1 MFEINQEVLLRKA
14 KRDHIRLLQLSE
26 EARFIESTTPYSL
39 KLWDA
44 VALNLGNLLVNLG
57 NNLKSRSVY
66 TKLSGKNV

>member
-14 KRDHIRLLQLSE
+14 KRDHIRLLKLSE
-26 EARFIESTTPYSL
+26 EVRFIESATPYSP

-66 TKLSGKNV
+66 TKLSGKNA

>member
-14 KRDHIRLLQLSE
+14 KRDHARFLQLSE
-26 EARFIESTTPYSL
+26 EARLIESATPYSP

-66 TKLSGKNV
+66 TKLSGKNA

>member
-14 KRDHIRLLQLSE
+14 KRDHARLLQLSE
-26 EARFIESTTPYSL
+26 EARFVESATPYSP

-66 TKLSGKNV
+66 TKLSGKNA